1 MTVKELREL
10 VNQGEDSTTQLKRQF
25 NSVGAVASE
34 IAAMLNSEGGKII
47 VGVSDQGEIV
57 GVERLRELNQWIS
70 NACSQKIE
78 PPASVITELL
88 TVDEKRVMVIRV
100 ALGANKPYAVDKTAF
115 WVKVGADKRRAT
127 REELRR
133 LMQASGVSYADEMPL
148 AGTRLDDLDQFRF
161 RLFCEQQY
169 GSAADSL
176 NLNLNLDRILSNLKL
191 MKDLNLTFAGLLLFG
206 NEPQRVRPQFV
217 VKAVA
222 FDGNSPTGTAYL
234 DSEDMGYTLS
244 EQFKNTMGFLGR
256 NLHKLQ
262 NGQNFNSTGIW
273 EVPKV
278 ALEEAVANALIH
290 RDYLISSS
298 IRVFIFDDRVE
309 IISPGHLP
317 DTATIESIKAGI
329 QIVRNPILASFAP
342 KLGFPY
348 RGLGTGV
355 PRMIEECRNS
365 NLPEPQLIEDKTGE
379 VFRVVFHRPT
389 SGPRPGGVS

>member
-1 MTVKELREL
+1 MTATELREII
-10 VNQGEDSTTQLKRQF
+10 NQGEDSKTQFKRQF
-25 NSVGAVASE
+25 NSVDAVASE

-57 GVERLRELNQWIS
+57 GVECLRELNQWIS

-78 PPASVITELL
+78 PPASVL
-88 TVDEKRVMVIRV
+88 TVNLKVDENLVVVITV
-100 ALGANKPYAVDKTAF
+100 ALGTEKPYAVDKTTF

-148 AGTRLDDLDQFRF
+148 ANTHLDDLDRLRF
-161 RLFCEQQY
+161 RLFYDEQY
-169 GSAADSL
+169 GRQIESF
-176 NLNLNLDRILSNLKL
+176 NPGTERVLSNLKL
-191 MKDLNLTFAGLLLFG
+191 MRNSNLTLAGLLLFG
-206 NEPQRVRPQFV
+206 ADLQRVRPQFI

-222 FDGNSPTGTAYL
+222 FNGTSRTGTVYL
-234 DSEDMGYTLS
+234 DSEDIGSTLS
-244 EQFKNTMGFLGR
+244 EQFKNAMGFLRR

-262 NGQNFNSTGIW
+262 NGQSFNSTGKW

-290 RDYLISSS
+290 RDYFISSS
-298 IRVFIFDDRVE
+298 IRVFVFADRVE

-317 DTATIESIKAGI
+317 NTATIETIKAGI

-348 RGLGTGV
+348 QGLGTGV
-355 PRMIEECRNS
+355 PRMIQECRNADLS
-365 NLPEPQLIEDKTGE
+365 EPELIGDKTGE
-379 VFRVVFHRPT
+379 VFKVIFCRPT
-389 SGPRPGGVS
+389 F

>member
-1 MTVKELREL
+1 MTVKELRGL
-10 VNQGEDSTTQLKRQF
+10 INQGEDSKTQLKRQF
-25 NSVGAVASE
+25 DGVDAVASE
-34 IAAMLNSEGGKII
+34 IAAMANSEGGKVI
-47 VGVSDQGEIV
+47 VGVSNQGEIA
-57 GVERLRELNQWIS
+57 GVERLHELNQWIS

-88 TVDEKRVMVIRV
+88 KVDGKRVMVIRV
-100 ALGANKPYAVDKTAF
+100 APGTDKPYAVDKTTF

-127 REELRR
+127 REELCR
-133 LMQASGVSYADEMPL
+133 LVQASGVSYADEVPV
-148 AGTRLDDLDQFRF
+148 ATTDLDDFDQLRF
-161 RLFCEQQY
+161 RLFYKDQY
-169 GSAADSL
+169 GMEIESL
-176 NLNLNLDRILSNLKL
+176 NLNIDRILSNLKL
-191 MKDLNLTFAGLLLFG
+191 IKDLNLTIAGLLLFG
-206 NEPQRVRPQFV
+206 NELQRIRPQCV

-234 DSEDMGYTLS
+234 DSEDIGFTLS
-244 EQFKNTMGFLGR
+244 EQFKNTMGFLNR

-262 NGQNFNSTGIW
+262 RGQNFNSTGKW

-298 IRVFIFDDRVE
+298 IRVFVFEDRVE
-309 IISPGHLP
+309 IISPGRLP
-317 DTATIESIKAGI
+317 NTATIESIKAGI

-355 PRMIEECRNS
+355 PRMIEECRNA

-379 VFRVVFHRPT
+379 VFRVIFHRPA
-389 SGPRPGGVS
+389 SSPRP

>member
-10 VNQGEDSTTQLKRQF
+10 INLGEDSRTQLKRQF
-25 NSVGAVASE
+25 NGVDAVASE

-47 VGVSDQGEIV
+47 VGVSDQGETA
-57 GVERLRELNQWIS
+57 GVECLRELNQWIS
-70 NACSQKIE
+70 SACSQKIE

-88 TVDEKRVMVIRV
+88 RVDEKRVMVISV
-100 ALGANKPYAVDKTAF
+100 ALGTDKPYAVDKSTF
-115 WVKVGADKRRAT
+115 WVRVGADKRRAT

-148 AGTRLDDLDQFRF
+148 ANTHLDDLDRLRF
-161 RLFCEQQY
+161 RLFYEEQY
-169 GSAADSL
+169 GREIESL
-176 NLNLNLDRILSNLKL
+176 NLNIERILSNLKL
-191 MKDLNLTFAGLLLFG
+191 MKHSNLTLAGLLLFG
-206 NEPQRVRPQFV
+206 KELQRVRPQFV
-217 VKAVA
+217 IKAVA

-234 DSEDMGYTLS
+234 DSEDIGFTLS
-244 EQFKNTMGFLGR
+244 EQFKNTMGFLSR

-262 NGQNFNSTGIW
+262 NEQNFNSTGKW

-290 RDYLISSS
+290 RDYFISSS
-298 IRVFIFDDRVE
+298 IRVFVFGDRVE
-309 IISPGHLP
+309 IISPGRLP
-317 DTATIESIKAGI
+317 NTATIESIKAGI

-355 PRMIEECRNS
+355 PRMIEECRNA
-365 NLPEPQLIEDKTGE
+365 NLPEPQLIENKTGE
-379 VFRVVFHRPT
+379 VFKVIFYRPT
-389 SGPRPGGVS
+389 SSPRL

>member
-10 VNQGEDSTTQLKRQF
+10 INKGEDSKIQLKRQF
-25 NSVGAVASE
+25 NGVDAVASE
-34 IAAMLNSEGGKII
+34 IAAMANSEGGKII

-57 GVERLRELNQWIS
+57 GVERLHELNQWIA

-78 PPASVITELL
+78 PPASVMTELL
-88 TVDEKRVMVIRV
+88 KVDEKRVLVIRV
-100 ALGANKPYAVDKTAF
+100 ALGTDKPYAVDKTTF

-133 LMQASGVSYADEMPL
+133 LMQASGVSYADEMPV
-148 AGTRLDDLDQFRF
+148 ANTDLDDFDQLRF
-161 RLFCEQQY
+161 RLFYKEQY
-169 GSAADSL
+169 GREIESL
-176 NLNLNLDRILSNLKL
+176 NLNIDRILSNLKL
-191 MKDLNLTFAGLLLFG
+191 MKHSNLTLAGLLLFG
-206 NEPQRVRPQFV
+206 NELQRIQPQFV
-217 VKAVA
+217 IKAVA
-222 FDGNSPTGTAYL
+222 FDGNSTTGTTYL
-234 DSEDMGYTLS
+234 DSEDIGFTLS
-244 EQFKNTMGFLGR
+244 EQCKNTMGFLNR

-262 NGQNFNSTGIW
+262 KGQNFNSTGKW

-298 IRVFIFDDRVE
+298 IRVFVFGDRVE
-309 IISPGHLP
+309 IISPGRLP
-317 DTATIESIKAGI
+317 NTATIESIKAGI

-355 PRMIEECRNS
+355 PRMIEECRNA
-365 NLPEPQLIEDKTGE
+365 NLSEPELIENKTGE
-379 VFRVVFHRPT
+379 VFKVTFYRPISQHPT
-389 SGPRPGGVS
+389 

>member
-10 VNQGEDSTTQLKRQF
+10 INQGEDSRTQLKRQF
-25 NSVGAVASE
+25 NGVDAVASE
-34 IAAMLNSEGGKII
+34 IAAMANSEGGKII

-57 GVERLRELNQWIS
+57 GVERLHELNQWIS

-78 PPASVITELL
+78 PPASIITELL
-88 TVDEKRVMVIRV
+88 KVDEKRVLAIRV
-100 ALGANKPYAVDKTAF
+100 ALGTDKPYAVDKTTF

-148 AGTRLDDLDQFRF
+148 ASTQLDDLDRLRF
-161 RLFCEQQY
+161 RIFYEEQY
-169 GSAADSL
+169 VREIESL
-176 NLNLNLDRILSNLKL
+176 NLNIERILSNLKL
-191 MKDLNLTFAGLLLFG
+191 MKDSNLTLAGLLLFG

-217 VKAVA
+217 SKAVA
-222 FDGNSPTGTAYL
+222 FDGNSPTGTTYL
-234 DSEDMGYTLS
+234 DSEDIGFTLS

-262 NGQNFNSTGIW
+262 NGQNFNSTGKW

-298 IRVFIFDDRVE
+298 IRVFVFGDRVE
-309 IISPGHLP
+309 IISPGRLP
-317 DTATIESIKAGI
+317 NTATIESIKAGI

-355 PRMIEECRNS
+355 PRMIEECRNV
-365 NLPEPQLIEDKTGE
+365 NLPEPQLIEDKTSE
-379 VFRVVFHRPT
+379 VFRVIFYRPAF
-389 SGPRPGGVS
+389 GPRPR

>member
-10 VNQGEDSTTQLKRQF
+10 INLGEDSRTQLKRQF
-25 NSVGAVASE
+25 NGVDAVASE

-47 VGVSDQGEIV
+47 VGVSDQGEIA
-57 GVERLRELNQWIS
+57 GVECLRELNQWIS

-88 TVDEKRVMVIRV
+88 RVDEKRVMVISV
-100 ALGANKPYAVDKTAF
+100 ALGTDKPYAVDKSTF

-148 AGTRLDDLDQFRF
+148 ANTHLDDLDRLRF
-161 RLFCEQQY
+161 RLFYEEQY
-169 GSAADSL
+169 GREIESL
-176 NLNLNLDRILSNLKL
+176 NLNIERILSNLKL
-191 MKDLNLTFAGLLLFG
+191 MKHSNLTLAGLLLFG
-206 NEPQRVRPQFV
+206 KELQRVRPQFV
-217 VKAVA
+217 IKAVA

-234 DSEDMGYTLS
+234 DSEDIGFTLS
-244 EQFKNTMGFLGR
+244 EQFKNTMGFLSR

-262 NGQNFNSTGIW
+262 NEQNFNSTGKW

-278 ALEEAVANALIH
+278 ALEEAVANTLIH
-290 RDYLISSS
+290 RDYFISSS
-298 IRVFIFDDRVE
+298 IRVFVFGDRVE
-309 IISPGHLP
+309 IISPGRLP
-317 DTATIESIKAGI
+317 NTATIESIKAGI

-355 PRMIEECRNS
+355 PRMIEECRNA
-365 NLPEPQLIEDKTGE
+365 NLSEPQLIENKTGE
-379 VFRVVFHRPT
+379 VFKVIFYRPT
-389 SGPRPGGVS
+389 SSPRL

>member
-10 VNQGEDSTTQLKRQF
+10 INLGEDSRTQLKRQF
-25 NSVGAVASE
+25 NGVDAVASE

-47 VGVSDQGEIV
+47 VGVSDQGETA
-57 GVERLRELNQWIS
+57 GVECLRELNQWIS

-88 TVDEKRVMVIRV
+88 RVDEKRVMVISV
-100 ALGANKPYAVDKTAF
+100 ALGTDKPYAVDKSTF
-115 WVKVGADKRRAT
+115 WVRVGAGKRRAT

-148 AGTRLDDLDQFRF
+148 ANTHLDDLDRLRF
-161 RLFCEQQY
+161 RLFYEEQY
-169 GSAADSL
+169 GREIESL
-176 NLNLNLDRILSNLKL
+176 NLNIERILSNLKL
-191 MKDLNLTFAGLLLFG
+191 MKHSNLTLAGLLLFG
-206 NEPQRVRPQFV
+206 KELQRVRPQFV
-217 VKAVA
+217 IKAVA

-234 DSEDMGYTLS
+234 DSEDIGFTLS
-244 EQFKNTMGFLGR
+244 EQFKNTMGFLSR

-262 NGQNFNSTGIW
+262 NEQNFNSTGKW

-278 ALEEAVANALIH
+278 ALEEAVANTLIH
-290 RDYLISSS
+290 RDYFISSS
-298 IRVFIFDDRVE
+298 IRVFVFGDRVE
-309 IISPGHLP
+309 IISPGRLP
-317 DTATIESIKAGI
+317 NTATIESIKAGI

-355 PRMIEECRNS
+355 PRMIEECRNA
-365 NLPEPQLIEDKTGE
+365 NLSEPQLIENKTGE
-379 VFRVVFHRPT
+379 VFKVIFYRPT
-389 SGPRPGGVS
+389 SSSRL

>member
-10 VNQGEDSTTQLKRQF
+10 INLGEDSRTQLKRQF
-25 NSVGAVASE
+25 NGVDAVASE

-47 VGVSDQGEIV
+47 VGVSDQGEIA
-57 GVERLRELNQWIS
+57 GVECLRELNQWIS

-88 TVDEKRVMVIRV
+88 RVDEKRVMVISV
-100 ALGANKPYAVDKTAF
+100 ALGTDKPYAVDKSTF

-148 AGTRLDDLDQFRF
+148 ANTHLDDLDRLRF
-161 RLFCEQQY
+161 RLFYEEQY
-169 GSAADSL
+169 GREIESL
-176 NLNLNLDRILSNLKL
+176 NLNIERILSNLKL
-191 MKDLNLTFAGLLLFG
+191 MKHSNLTLAGLLLFG
-206 NEPQRVRPQFV
+206 KELQRVRPQFV
-217 VKAVA
+217 IKAVA

-234 DSEDMGYTLS
+234 DSEDIGFTLS
-244 EQFKNTMGFLGR
+244 EQFKNTMGFLSR

-262 NGQNFNSTGIW
+262 NEQNFNSTGKW

-278 ALEEAVANALIH
+278 ALEEAVANTLIH
-290 RDYLISSS
+290 RDYFISSS
-298 IRVFIFDDRVE
+298 IRVFVFGDRVE
-309 IISPGHLP
+309 IISPGRLP
-317 DTATIESIKAGI
+317 NTATIESIKAGI

-355 PRMIEECRNS
+355 PRMIEECRNA
-365 NLPEPQLIEDKTGE
+365 NLSEPQLIENKTGE
-379 VFRVVFHRPT
+379 VFKVIFYRPT
-389 SGPRPGGVS
+389 SSSRL

>member
-1 MTVKELREL
+1 MTVEELREL
-10 VNQGEDSTTQLKRQF
+10 IDQGEDSMTQLKRQF
-25 NSVGAVASE
+25 NGVDAVASE

-47 VGVSDQGEIV
+47 VGVSDQGEIA
-57 GVERLRELNQWIS
+57 GVEDLHELNQWIS

-78 PPASVITELL
+78 PPASVITEILK
-88 TVDEKRVMVIRV
+88 VEEKRVMVIRV
-100 ALGANKPYAVDKTAF
+100 ALGTDKPYAVDKTTF

-133 LMQASGVSYADEMPL
+133 LMQASGVSYADEMPV
-148 AGTRLDDLDQFRF
+148 ANTDLDDFDQLRF
-161 RLFCEQQY
+161 RLFYKDQY
-169 GSAADSL
+169 GMEIESL
-176 NLNLNLDRILSNLKL
+176 NLNIDRILSNLKL
-191 MKDLNLTFAGLLLFG
+191 IKDSNLTLAGLLLFG
-206 NEPQRVRPQFV
+206 SELQRIRPQCV

-234 DSEDMGYTLS
+234 DSEDIGFTLS
-244 EQFKNTMGFLGR
+244 EQFKNTMGFLNR

-262 NGQNFNSTGIW
+262 KGQNFNSTGKW

-298 IRVFIFDDRVE
+298 IRLFVFEDRVE
-309 IISPGHLP
+309 IISPGRLP
-317 DTATIESIKAGI
+317 NTATIESIKAGI

-355 PRMIEECRNS
+355 PRMIEECRNA

-379 VFRVVFHRPT
+379 VFRVIFHRPA
-389 SGPRPGGVS
+389 SSPR